1 MIDLRSDTVT
11 RPSRAMLEAMMAA
24 PVGDDVYGD
33 DPTVNALQDYAAE
46 LSGKEAAIFLPTGTQ
61 ANLVALLSHC
71 ERGEEYIVGQAA
83 HNYLFEAGGA
93 AVLGSIQPQ
102 PIDAAADGTL
112 PLDKVAMKIKPDDIH
127 FARTKLLSLEN
138 THNGKVL
145 PREYLKEAWEFTRE
159 RNLALHVDGARI
171 FNAVVAYG
179 CELKEITQ
187 YCDSFTIC
195 LSKGLGT
202 PVGSLLVGNR
212 DYIKRAIRWRKMAGG
227 GMRQSGILA
236 AAGMYALKNNVAR
249 LQEDHDN
256 AAWMA
261 EQLREAGADVM
272 RQDTNM
278 LFVRV
283 GEENAA
289 ALGEYMK
296 ARNVLINA
304 SPIVRLVTH
313 LDVSREQLAEVAA
326 HWRAFWRVKERDVPQ
341 RILVLGASGYIG
353 QHLVRTLSQ
362 QGHQI
367 LAAARHVD
375 RLAKLQLANVSC
387 HKVDLSWPDNLP
399 ALLQDID
406 TVYFLVHSMG
416 EGGDFIAQERQV
428 ALNVRD
434 ALREVPVKQLIFL
447 SSLQAPPHEQSD
459 HLRARQATAD
469 ILREANV
476 PVTELRAGIIVGA
489 GSAAF
494 EVMRDMVYNLPVLTP
509 PRWVR
514 SRTTPIA
521 LENLLHYLVALLD
534 HPASEHRIFEAAG
547 PEVLSY
553 QQQFEHFMAVSGK
566 RRWLIPIP
574 LPTRWIS
581 VWFLNVITSV
591 PPTTARALIQGLK
604 HDLLADDTAL
614 RALIP
619 QRLIAFDD
627 AVRSTLKEEEKL
639 VNSSDWGY
647 DAQAFARWRPEY
659 GYFAKQA
666 GFTVKTS
673 ASLAALWQV
682 VNQIGGKERYFFGN
696 ILWQTRALMDR
707 AIGHKLAKGRPE
719 REYLQTGDAVDSWKV
734 IVVEPEKQLTLLF
747 GMKAPG
753 LGRLCFSLE
762 DKGDYRTIDVRA
774 FWHPHGMPGLFYWL
788 LMIPAHLFIFRGMA
802 KQIARLAEQST
813 D

>member
-227 GMRQSGILA
+227 GMRQ
-236 AAGMYALKNNVAR
+236 
-249 LQEDHDN
+249 
-256 AAWMA
+256 
-261 EQLREAGADVM
+261 
-272 RQDTNM
+272 DTNM

-326 HWRAFWRVKERDVPQ
+326 HWRAF
-341 RILVLGASGYIG
+341 
-353 QHLVRTLSQ
+353 
-362 QGHQI
+362 
-367 LAAARHVD
+367 LAR
-375 RLAKLQLANVSC
+375 
-387 HKVDLSWPDNLP
+387 
-399 ALLQDID
+399 
-406 TVYFLVHSMG
+406 
-416 EGGDFIAQERQV
+416 
-428 ALNVRD
+428 
-434 ALREVPVKQLIFL
+434 
-447 SSLQAPPHEQSD
+447 
-459 HLRARQATAD
+459 
-469 ILREANV
+469 
-476 PVTELRAGIIVGA
+476 
-489 GSAAF
+489 
-494 EVMRDMVYNLPVLTP
+494 
-509 PRWVR
+509 
-514 SRTTPIA
+514 
-521 LENLLHYLVALLD
+521 
-534 HPASEHRIFEAAG
+534 
-547 PEVLSY
+547 
-553 QQQFEHFMAVSGK
+553 
-566 RRWLIPIP
+566 
-574 LPTRWIS
+574 
-581 VWFLNVITSV
+581 
-591 PPTTARALIQGLK
+591 
-604 HDLLADDTAL
+604 
-614 RALIP
+614 
-619 QRLIAFDD
+619 
-627 AVRSTLKEEEKL
+627 
-639 VNSSDWGY
+639 
-647 DAQAFARWRPEY
+647 
-659 GYFAKQA
+659 
-666 GFTVKTS
+666 
-673 ASLAALWQV
+673 
-682 VNQIGGKERYFFGN
+682 
-696 ILWQTRALMDR
+696 
-707 AIGHKLAKGRPE
+707 
-719 REYLQTGDAVDSWKV
+719 
-734 IVVEPEKQLTLLF
+734 
-747 GMKAPG
+747 
-753 LGRLCFSLE
+753 
-762 DKGDYRTIDVRA
+762 
-774 FWHPHGMPGLFYWL
+774 
-788 LMIPAHLFIFRGMA
+788 
-802 KQIARLAEQST
+802 
-813 D
+813 